1 MNVLEL
7 KIYPSGFSWI
17 DYEKE
22 CIKKESLMKII
33 DPGSSIQT
41 EFMLKYKMLVILLK
55 EGFWFQKFY
64 LFIIGSSWPFYAK
77 M

>member
-1 MNVLEL
+1 
-7 KIYPSGFSWI
+7 
-17 DYEKE
+17 
-22 CIKKESLMKII
+22 MKII

-64 LFIIGSSWPFYAK
+64 LFIIGFS
-77 M
+77 